1 MIHRRIALAVSLATT
16 TAGAVAAP
24 QSFTTARSFAMGGT
38 GVAVAHPASANTAN
52 PAMLAMGQHDWADE
66 FGLILPSINAR
77 LADDEEVIDQID
89 DIQDTIDTIN
99 AQIDTLDTAA
109 ISDSAGRLQSQLEAL
124 NRDTMRADAGVGL
137 SLALPTSG
145 VSVGVFT
152 NASVRA
158 TGRGD
163 VSDSDLALLEAIQNN
178 PALATTITDIGDI
191 LTSEGTAYAAAVGE
205 VGVSFAKTFQMSDD
219 NQLAIG
225 LSPKYVQL
233 RTYEYNRRVSDFE
246 DDDFDADE
254 NETDKSGF
262 NADLGA
268 AYRFGES
275 QAWTAGLSVR
285 NIIPMDLDSR
295 SGRTFE
301 LDPRVTAGIAHHGDI
316 HAVTAEID
324 LTEAEA
330 FGFGDD
336 TQWAALGGELD
347 VFRAVQLRAGLR
359 HNLASN
365 DDNSG
370 VEEDTLY
377 TFGLGFSPYGAHLE
391 LSGLVS
397 DTETGAAVE
406 LGAAF

>member
-16 TAGAVAAP
+16 TTGAVAAP

-205 VGVSFAKTFQMSDD
+205 VGVSFAKAFQMSDD
-219 NQLAIG
+219 NQLAFG

-233 RTYEYNRRVSDFE
+233 RTYEYSRRVSDFE

-397 DTETGAAVE
+397 DTEVGAAVE